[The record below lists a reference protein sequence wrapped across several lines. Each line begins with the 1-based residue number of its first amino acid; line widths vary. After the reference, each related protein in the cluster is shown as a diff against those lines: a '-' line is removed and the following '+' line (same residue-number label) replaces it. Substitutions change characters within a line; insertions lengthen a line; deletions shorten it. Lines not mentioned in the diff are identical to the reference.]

1 MEKLQGKNMR
11 DVITTLQE
19 RGVQT
24 RAIWGLIHEQLPYQD
39 AIAYEMEK
47 APYYSSCILN
57 IPSSTQITDDDIRFV
72 VEQIKVVFKSGIW
85 TDQVTFTSI
94 CLGQYAVY
102 RVFYKTINVIYKNS
116 PLEV

>member
-1 MEKLQGKNMR
+1 MEHCFHFVRDFLEPVVLFFEAGYGKTTGKNMR

-57 IPSSTQITDDDIRFV
+57 IPSSTQITDDDIGFV
-72 VEQIKVVFKSGIW
+72 VEQIKVVFKSGI
-85 TDQVTFTSI
+85 
-94 CLGQYAVY
+94 
-102 RVFYKTINVIYKNS
+102 
-116 PLEV
+116 

>member
-1 MEKLQGKNMR
+1 MGYINNCCRSFQVEHCFSFREGTSSNQWFYSLKLDMEKLQGKNMR

-72 VEQIKVVFKSGIW
+72 VEQIKVVFKSGI
-85 TDQVTFTSI
+85 
-94 CLGQYAVY
+94 
-102 RVFYKTINVIYKNS
+102 
-116 PLEV
+116 